1 MMATV
6 NKDFVTKNGV
16 TAGGLVKGTRL
27 ESTVATGTA
36 PLTVASTTA
45 VTNLNADLLDGNH
58 ASAFATS
65 GHTHANFVLKFD
77 SGTTEGTDL
86 YTYDGSAGK
95 TVNFVG
101 GTGITLTETS
111 GTVTISGNPGTT
123 SNSFVITSDSG
134 TTEGTSKYT
143 FDGSAAKSINFV
155 SGTNVNIVETAGT
168 LTFNATDTNT
178 VTRLQGTGG
187 SLVSG
192 DIVVQGTGLVST
204 SQSGNTITIATTA
217 TNNTGTVTSVGLSL
231 PNIFTVS
238 NSPVTGSGTLTGALA
253 NQNANIVFAGPTTGS
268 AAAPTFR
275 SLVAADI
282 PSLPYLSTS
291 GGTVSGALT
300 VTGDFT
306 VQGTTTFLD
315 TTNLQVEDKNIE
327 IGKVTTPSDATADG
341 GGITLLG
348 TTNKTFNWVD
358 STDSWT
364 SSEHLDLATG
374 RVLKIAG
381 TQVLSATQY
390 TGNAATATTLA
401 TGRTISL
408 SGDVTYTSPSFNGS
422 QNVTASATIANNAV
436 TYAKMQNVSAT
447 SRILGRV
454 TASAGVV
461 EELTA
466 VNVMTILNGSTTALD
481 ADSGGTGQTSYAVGD
496 ILFASTTSALSRLAG
511 VATGNVLIS
520 GGVNTAPSYGKVGLT
535 THVSGTL
542 PVANGGTGQTTAQ
555 AAINSLAGATTTGS
569 YLRGNGT
576 NVVMSTIQ
584 AGDIPTLNQ
593 NTTGSAGSI
602 NGTNS
607 ASADK
612 AVTVTTNSTPTT
624 IDSFAV
630 ATYTTAEYLIQM
642 KQGTKM
648 TSTKVIITWD
658 GTDVHVN
665 EFGITDATAGAA
677 NATIT
682 ATVATGTCTL
692 SASSSDAATTN
703 VVIKAAVTYIKA

>member
-1 MMATV
+1 MATV

-36 PLTVASTTA
+36 PLTVASNTA

-65 GHTHANFVLKFD
+65 GHTHSDFILKFD
-77 SGTTEGTDL
+77 NGTTEGTDL
-86 YTYDGSAGK
+86 YTYDGSTGK
-95 TVNFVG
+95 TINFVG

-111 GTVTISGNPGTT
+111 GTVTISGNSGTT
-123 SNSFVITSDSG
+123 TNSLVITSDGG

-155 SGTNVNIVETAGT
+155 GGTNLNIVETAGT

-192 DIVVQGTGLVST
+192 DIVIQGTGLVST

-238 NSPVTGSGTLTGALA
+238 NSPVTSSGTLTATLA
-253 NQNANIVFAGPTTGS
+253 SQTANYVLAAPNGTAGS
-268 AAAPTFR
+268 PTFR
-275 SLVAADI
+275 ALVASDI
-282 PSLPYLSTS
+282 PSLNYLSTS
-291 GGTVSGALT
+291 GGTVSGALI
-300 VTGDFT
+300 VTGDLT
-306 VQGTTTFLD
+306 VQGTTTFID
-315 TTNLQVEDKNIE
+315 STNLQVEDKNIE
-327 IGKVTTPSDATADG
+327 LGKVTTPSDTTADG

-348 TTNKTFNWVD
+348 ATNKTFNWVN

-364 SSEHLDLATG
+364 SSEHIDLATG
-374 RVLKIAG
+374 KVIKIAG
-381 TQVLSATQY
+381 TQVLSATEY
-390 TGNAATATTLA
+390 TGNAATATKWS
-401 TGRTISL
+401 TGRTVSL
-408 SGDVTYTSPSFNGS
+408 TGDVTYTSGS
-422 QNVTASATIANNAV
+422 LDGSANVTGTATISNDSV
-436 TYAKMQNVSAT
+436 TYAKMQNISAQY
-447 SRILGRV
+447 RVLGRIS
-454 TASAGVV
+454 ASAGNA
-461 EELTA
+461 EELTPDNMVTLINQA
-466 VNVMTILNGSTTALD
+466 TTNVTA
-481 ADSGGTGQTSYAVGD
+481 A
-496 ILFASTTSALSRLAG
+496 
-511 VATGNVLIS
+511 
-520 GGVNTAPSYGKVGLT
+520 
-535 THVSGTL
+535 
-542 PVANGGTGQTTAQ
+542 
-555 AAINSLAGATTTGS
+555 NSL
-569 YLRGNGT
+569 
-576 NVVMSTIQ
+576 
-584 AGDIPTLNQ
+584 
-593 NTTGSAGSI
+593 

-607 ASADK
+607 ATTDK
-612 AVTVTTNSTPTT
+612 TVTVTANSTPTT

-648 TSTKVIITWD
+648 TSTKVIVTWD

-665 EFGITDATAGAA
+665 EYAITDATAGAA

-692 SASSSDAATTN
+692 SASSSDASTTN

>member
-1 MMATV
+1 MATV

-65 GHTHANFVLKFD
+65 GHTHSDFILKFD
-77 SGTTEGTDL
+77 NGTTEGTSL
-86 YTYDGSAGK
+86 YTYNGSAGK
-95 TVNFVG
+95 TINFVG

-111 GTVTISGNPGTT
+111 GTVTISGNAGSTT
-123 SNSFVITSDSG
+123 NSLVITSDGG

-143 FDGSAAKSINFV
+143 FDGSSAKSINFV
-155 SGTNVNIVETAGT
+155 GGTNVNIVETSGT

-192 DIVVQGTGLVST
+192 DIVIQGTGLVST

-238 NSPVTGSGTLTGALA
+238 NSPVTGSGTLTGSLA
-253 NQNANIVFAGPTTGS
+253 NQNANIVFAGPSTGG

-300 VTGDFT
+300 VTGNLT
-306 VQGTTTFLD
+306 VQGTTVFID
-315 TTNLQVEDKNIE
+315 STTLQVEDKNIE
-327 IGKVTTPSDATADG
+327 IGKVTTPSDSTADG

-348 TTNKTFNWVD
+348 ATNKTFNWVD

-364 SSEHLDLATG
+364 SSEHIDLATG
-374 RVLKIAG
+374 KVLKIAG
-381 TQVLSATQY
+381 TEVLSATQY

-401 TGRTISL
+401 TGRTISTT
-408 SGDVTYTSPSFNGS
+408 GDVTYTSGSFNGS
-422 QNVTASATIANNAV
+422 ANVTGTATIANDAV
-436 TYAKMQNVSAT
+436 TYAKMQNISAQY
-447 SRILGRV
+447 RILGRIAAGAGDPQELAPNDIV
-454 TASAGVV
+454 TLINQAS
-461 EELTA
+461 TA
-466 VNVMTILNGSTTALD
+466 IAATE
-481 ADSGGTGQTSYAVGD
+481 GGTGQTSYAVGD
-496 ILFASTTSALSRLAG
+496 ILYASSTTALSKLAG

-520 GGVNTAPSYGKVGLT
+520 GGVSTAPSWGKVGLT

-542 PVANGGTGQTTAQ
+542 PVANGGTGQTTVQ
-555 AAINSLAGATTTGS
+555 AAINALAGATTSGQ

-576 NVVMSTIQ
+576 NVVMSAIQ

-607 ASADK
+607 AATDK
-612 AVTVTTNSTPTT
+612 AVTITTNSTPTT

-648 TSTKVIITWD
+648 TSTKVLITWD

-665 EFGITDATAGAA
+665 EYAITDATAGAA